1 MAFDA
6 FDHDKKGCISTDMV
20 GTILGMLGHEIS
32 TEELAE
38 IIAEIDVW
46 GKCHIFL
53 LITQHN
59 HFTLNNNDNACYIK
73 INLNLL

>member
-20 GTILGMLGHEIS
+20 GTILGMLGHEILS
-32 TEELAE
+32 EELAE

-46 GKCHIFL
+46 GNVTLLRNIIISIFSS
-53 LITQHN
+53 
-59 HFTLNNNDNACYIK
+59 LNNNDIYK
-73 INLNLL
+73 